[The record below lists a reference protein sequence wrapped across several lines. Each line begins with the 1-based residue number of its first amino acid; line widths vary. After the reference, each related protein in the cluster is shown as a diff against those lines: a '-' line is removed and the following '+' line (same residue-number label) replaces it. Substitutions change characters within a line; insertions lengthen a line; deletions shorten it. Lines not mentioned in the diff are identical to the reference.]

1 MRIFIFPTVLALA
14 VCIAAFIWGGLPA
27 LFLLVLLA
35 VLETTL
41 SFDNAVVN
49 AKVLTRM
56 SPVWQQRF
64 LVWGIPVA
72 VFGTR
77 FVLPI
82 LIVAAAAGLSPI
94 FVTQLAFFDA
104 ARYGEYLADA
114 PLPDSGAPSCCSS
127 RSSIFSTTRRRCTG

>member
-94 FVTQLAFFDA
+94 L
-104 ARYGEYLADA
+104 
-114 PLPDSGAPSCCSS
+114 
-127 RSSIFSTTRRRCTG
+127 